1 MPKTNDATGATY
13 QGYEGVVEHAGGRAS
28 TRYEEEAL
36 RGLSQLDP
44 SRRVNGEVVEGFE
57 SDERQIEP
65 REGSVAADFSEVKP
79 IDDGQ
84 SDQEDGQANDSDS
97 NTEQKDNRDES
108 PSEDSPKESEGGEQ
122 SSDGSSS
129 TTSSRSSATA
139 TKASRAK
146 SR

>member
-13 QGYEGVVEHAGGRAS
+13 DGYEGVVEHAGGRAS

-44 SRRVNGEVVEGFE
+44 SRRVNGEIVEGFE
-57 SDERQIEP
+57 SEEREIEP
-65 REGSVAADFSEVKP
+65 REGSVAADFAEVHPVQDKQ
-79 IDDGQ
+79 DEER
-84 SDQEDGQANDSDS
+84 SDEDSD
-97 NTEQKDNRDES
+97 NTVQDDNRDES
-108 PSEDSPKESEGGEQ
+108 PSEDSPKGGEQ
-122 SSDGSSS
+122 SSDGNSS